1 MQVPYNVIRGPLAD
15 EIHQEFSSWIYQVIR
30 LYKNKDHAGVEYTV
44 GPILTDNGVEKEA
57 ITQKTAN
64 MTTNKDFY
72 TDSNGRDFLKRV
84 YDHKKDWPFQ
94 VTQPVAG
101 NYYPIKF
108 LHSLRLLIVFELL

>member
-1 MQVPYNVIRGPLAD
+1 MRFIKSLALG
-15 EIHQEFSSWIYQVIR
+15 FTR
-30 LYKNKDHAGVEYTV
+30 LLGFTKTKTMLVLNTLFMKV